1 MIGSSVAHYL
11 VTDKLGQGGMGT
23 IYKARDTRLNRFVA
37 LKILPPDKVSDPERR
52 RRFIQEAQASSSLN
66 HPNIVV
72 LYDIVE
78 TDDTICLVLEH
89 IEGKNLGEIVP
100 RNGLETDQALLV
112 ATQVAAGLAAAHEAG
127 IVHRDLKPANIMVTD
142 SGLVKILDFGLAKL
156 TPAFTGELAAETATK
171 FTLTTDGAILGT
183 VNYMSPEQ
191 AEGRPVDARSDIF
204 SFGVVLYEMLTGVK
218 AFQASTILS
227 TLTQVLRDDPRPINE
242 IKTAAPPEVERL
254 VELCLRKN
262 PADRIQTMRE
272 VYTTLAQLRTAH
284 ETLSRASGTLPRLME
299 EPPTVIVAP
308 TAAQSHRIPRTL
320 WWIFALL
327 AIPLL
332 ALGVYLG
339 TLLPSRGAAARPAP
353 DLPPT
358 NAQTP
363 VSPPP
368 AAPVVLRPAPPGA
381 PAEQQA
387 PAAPVPTA
395 PPPPKETP
403 AAAKPA
409 PKESVIR
416 DATPV
421 RLVLMN
427 AIPDRIERGSQ
438 VALQVAAPVLVSG
451 TVLIAKGAPV
461 TATVA
466 EVGKSLITRRP
477 KVMLRLNNVKAINGR
492 DIPLRAVPV
501 VKEPRDASRP
511 LDAVGDRASAAEP
524 VSGVAAAAGSEYW
537 GYVHGDARILIEPH

>member
-1 MIGSSVAHYL
+1 MIGSSVAHY
-11 VTDKLGQGGMGT
+11 VITDKLGQGGMGA
-23 IYKARDTRLNRFVA
+23 IYKARDTRLNRYVA

-78 TDDTICLVLEH
+78 TEDTICLVLEH

-100 RNGLETDQALLV
+100 RNGLEVDQVLLIG
-112 ATQVAAGLAAAHEAG
+112 TQIAAGLAAAHEAG

-156 TPAFTGELAAETATK
+156 TPAFTGEVAAETATK
-171 FTLTTDGAILGT
+171 YTLTTDGAILGT

-191 AEGRPVDARSDIF
+191 AEGRAVDSRSDIF

-242 IKTAAPPEVERL
+242 IKTAAPPEVEQL

-262 PADRIQTMRE
+262 PAERIQTMRE

-284 ETLSRASGTLPRLME
+284 ETLSRAAGAPPRLTE
-299 EPPTVIVAP
+299 EPPTVIVLP
-308 TAAQSHRIPRTL
+308 TAAQQHRIPRTL
-320 WWIFALL
+320 WWILALL

-332 ALGVYLG
+332 ALGIYLG
-339 TLLPSRGAAARPAP
+339 TLLPSRGAAAVPVPSPAP
-353 DLPPT
+353 AA
-358 NAQTP
+358 AQTP
-363 VSPPP
+363 VSP
-368 AAPVVLRPAPPGA
+368 APVPPVGLRPAPPDSPTEQ
-381 PAEQQA
+381 PAA
-387 PAAPVPTA
+387 AAPVPA
-395 PPPPKETP
+395 APPPKET
-403 AAAKPA
+403 AAVKPSLH
-409 PKESVIR
+409 ESVIR

-427 AIPDRIERGSQ
+427 AIPDRIERGAQ
-438 VALQVAAPVLVSG
+438 VTLQVASPVMVAG
-451 TVLIAKGAPV
+451 TALIGKGSPV

-477 KVMLRLNNVKAINGR
+477 KVMLRLNSVRATDGR
-492 DIPLRAVPV
+492 QIPLRAVPT

-511 LDAVGDRASAAEP
+511 LDAVGDRANTGEPAE
-524 VSGVAAAAGSEYW
+524 GVAVPAGSEYW
-537 GYVHGDARILIEPH
+537 GYVHGDAPIAIEAR